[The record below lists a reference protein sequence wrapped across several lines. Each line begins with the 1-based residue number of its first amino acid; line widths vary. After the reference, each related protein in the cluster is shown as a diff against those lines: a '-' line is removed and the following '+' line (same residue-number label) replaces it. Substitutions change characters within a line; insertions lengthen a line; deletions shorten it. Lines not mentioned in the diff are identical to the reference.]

1 MSIVKQN
8 KVTLFGLA
16 KDKSDLLKG
25 LQSLGCMHLLPLVPP
40 PKKIEKVATP
50 KAENAYK
57 ALRFLSAV
65 KSKRRQVTHE
75 EGFDV
80 DNLVEHA
87 LELKLSIRRA
97 SDKKAILVQRLTDIE
112 PWGDIVYPPKAALA
126 DYQLWYYIVPLA
138 KRRELQKISLPWQIV
153 HLNNRFAYT
162 IVLSKTEP
170 ENDLLP
176 VPRIHVG
183 AKPKATLLDELEQ
196 TEVLLDEL
204 VANRQALTRYV
215 YLLSVNLAEADNR
228 AALANASQ
236 KTFDGHSIVAVQGWV
251 PTSAQDDVTKFAADA
266 GLACLLEKPAKGEI
280 PPTLLEQPKHMLAAT
295 DLAMFYQ
302 VPGYYGWD
310 PSWLLFISF
319 SLFFG
324 MILADAGYGLLL
336 IAGLFIYW
344 KKLGASEK
352 GKAYRLLGLSLT
364 GFTVVYGALVGS
376 YFGMSPPPGSLLDNI
391 HILSINNF
399 DLMMKLSIVIGAIHI
414 GIANLTMAYVYRH
427 RIIALSKL
435 GWLAIIYGGL
445 NYWLVEGNPTG
456 QLLSYGLFAIGTFG
470 VVLFS
475 SERPVKKPLDYLLR
489 IMDGI
494 FSLKGLLNVFGDVL
508 SYMRLFALG
517 LASASL
523 AMTFNDLA
531 KDAYTSIAGGGLLI
545 AILIL
550 LIGHGLNLILSLMS
564 GVVHG
569 LRLNYIEFYNWGQT
583 EEGTPFQTF
592 ARKEIKP

>member
-1 MSIVKQN
+1 
-8 KVTLFGLA
+8 
-16 KDKSDLLKG
+16 
-25 LQSLGCMHLLPLVPP
+25 
-40 PKKIEKVATP
+40 
-50 KAENAYK
+50 
-57 ALRFLSAV
+57 
-65 KSKRRQVTHE
+65 
-75 EGFDV
+75 
-80 DNLVEHA
+80 
-87 LELKLSIRRA
+87 
-97 SDKKAILVQRLTDIE
+97 
-112 PWGDIVYPPKAALA
+112 
-126 DYQLWYYIVPLA
+126 
-138 KRRELQKISLPWQIV
+138 
-153 HLNNRFAYT
+153 
-162 IVLSKTEP
+162 
-170 ENDLLP
+170 
-176 VPRIHVG
+176 
-183 AKPKATLLDELEQ
+183 
-196 TEVLLDEL
+196 
-204 VANRQALTRYV
+204 
-215 YLLSVNLAEADNR
+215 
-228 AALANASQ
+228 
-236 KTFDGHSIVAVQGWV
+236 V

-344 KKLGASEK
+344 KKLGATEK

-414 GIANLTMAYVYRH
+414 GIANLTMAYVCRH

-456 QLLSYGLFAIGTFG
+456 QFLSYGLFAIGTFG

-475 SERPVKKPLDYLLR
+475 SERPVKEPLDYLLR

-592 ARKEIKP
+592 ARKEIKQ

>member
-1 MSIVKQN
+1 VSIVKQN
-8 KVTLFGLA
+8 KVTLIGLA
-16 KDKSDLLKG
+16 KDKFDLLKG
-25 LQSLGCMHLLPLVPP
+25 LQTLGCMHLLPLVPP

-57 ALRFLSAV
+57 ALRFLSGV

-75 EGFDV
+75 QDFDV
-80 DNLVEHA
+80 DTLVEKA
-87 LELKLSIRRA
+87 LELKLLIRRGT
-97 SDKKAILVQRLTDIE
+97 DKKAILVQRLTDLE
-112 PWGDIVYPPKAALA
+112 PWGNIVYPPQAALA
-126 DYQLWYYIVPLA
+126 DYRLWYYIVPLA
-138 KRRELQKISLPWQIV
+138 KRRELKKITLPWQIV

-162 IVLSKTEP
+162 VVLSKTEP
-170 ENDLLP
+170 EKDLLP
-176 VPRIHVG
+176 IPRIHVG
-183 AKPKATLLDELEQ
+183 AKPKAAVLDELEQ

-204 VANRQALTRYV
+204 VAKRQALTRYV

-236 KTFDGHSIVAVQGWV
+236 KTLDGNNLVAVQGWV
-251 PTSAQDDVTKFAADA
+251 PVSAQENVTKFAADA
-266 GLACLLEKPAKGEI
+266 GLVCLLEKPAKGEI
-280 PPTLLEQPKHMLAAT
+280 PPTLLEQPKHMSAAI

-319 SLFFG
+319 SLFFA
-324 MILADAGYGLLL
+324 MILSDAGYGLLL

-352 GKAYRLLGLSLT
+352 GRAYRLLGLSLT
-364 GFTVVYGALVGS
+364 TFTIAYGALVGS
-376 YFGMSPPPGSLLDNI
+376 YFGMSPPPGSLLDNV
-391 HILSINNF
+391 HILSVSNF
-399 DLMMKLSIVIGAIHI
+399 DVMMKLSIVVGVIHI
-414 GIANLTMAYVYRH
+414 GIANLTMAYVNRH

-445 NYWLVEGNPTG
+445 LFWLVEGNPTG
-456 QLLSYGLFAIGTFG
+456 QFISYGLFAIGIFAI
-470 VVLFS
+470 VLFS
-475 SERPVKKPLDYLLR
+475 SERPIQKPLDYLLR
-489 IMDGI
+489 IMDGL
-494 FSLKGLLNVFGDVL
+494 FSLKGLLNAFGDVL

-531 KDAYTSIAGGGLLI
+531 IDAYTSIAGGGLFV

-592 ARKEIKP
+592 ARKEIEP